1 MGSIYRGDGIPH
13 LGGGDEM
20 KEVKRKFDADVF
32 SPERLERIDALR
44 SVIAKYRVLFK
55 GDDGDLITDALKVHP
70 ALIRILNEGNKH
82 AKGT

>member
-1 MGSIYRGDGIPH
+1 
-13 LGGGDEM
+13 M

-44 SVIAKYRVLFK
+44 NVIAKYRVLFK
-55 GDDGDLITDALKVHP
+55 GDDGDLITDALKVHA
-70 ALIRILNEGNKH
+70 ALIRILNEGSKH